1 MDGASKFFLT
11 LCIAEFLVIIAL
23 HVLHNWHVHKLLNK
37 LMSRDYRDYH
47 STVVPPQPVK
57 REPLPQDIPEDLR
70 VLQGF
75 QIP

>member
-23 HVLHNWHVHKLLNK
+23 HVLHSWHVHKLLNK

-47 STVVPPQPVK
+47 TTASPPEPIKRAAPVPDV
-57 REPLPQDIPEDLR
+57 PEDLR